1 MTSLFL
7 FFLREIGLPLVVL
20 LVALT
25 FVGYW
30 ALIILAL
37 VFCFH
42 KDDHSTFLNVMA
54 HAKTNTYPFQ
64 VTLQIIRAMLLEVI

>member
-1 MTSLFL
+1 MV
-7 FFLREIGLPLVVL
+7 R
-20 LVALT
+20 LVAPT

-42 KDDHSTFLNVMA
+42 KDDHSTFLNALA
-54 HAKTNTYPFQ
+54 HVKTNTDPYQ
-64 VTLQIIRAMLLEVI
+64 VTFQITHAMLLEVI